1 MFHAGWVFHPGVF
14 APEPGAPAV
23 DVATGVWYHPV
34 TQATCTHAQA
44 RRPSPG
50 GLVRGGPAPVPLAP
64 AATAVKLEQKD
75 QACVGW
81 D

>member
-14 APEPGAPAV
+14 APGPGAQAV
-23 DVATGVWYHPV
+23 DVATGVWYHPI

-50 GLVRGGPAPVPLAP
+50 GLVRGGAAVAAPVP
-64 AATAVKLEQKD
+64 AAAAVKQEQKD
-75 QACVGW
+75 QARLGG
-81 D
+81 